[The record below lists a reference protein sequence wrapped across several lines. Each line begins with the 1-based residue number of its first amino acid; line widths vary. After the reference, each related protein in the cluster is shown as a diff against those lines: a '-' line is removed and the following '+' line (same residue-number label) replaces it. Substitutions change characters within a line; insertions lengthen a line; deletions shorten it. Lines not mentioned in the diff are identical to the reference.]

1 MESDLRIRPRAHPSG
16 RHAVRACTLL
26 GCFALL
32 FASAAIGAAYAGKQ
46 INSTLDDLR
55 HQGVTFIYNTDLI
68 PDSLLVQTE
77 PAARAP
83 VEVARE
89 ILSPYGL
96 ILTQVAPRMFAV
108 VRASPAVRP
117 QTSGND
123 PPPQRVEEVV
133 VHASRYALAQS
144 LDASHTFLDQVQVTN
159 LPRLG
164 DETLQAVQ
172 RLPGAA
178 VNGFS
183 SIGPI
188 RGGIANE
195 TAIVLD
201 GLRLYEPFHL
211 KSYLSPVS
219 LLDSRIIDGIDVYF
233 GGFPAVY
240 GDRMSA
246 IIDARTIRPAI
257 GRYYELGLTLF
268 HASALA
274 SLAFD
279 DEAGNVLI
287 SARRSNLGEIASL
300 AENDIGKP
308 RYADGFARLS
318 YEFSDTTRGSLSA
331 LLSNDKVDA
340 VRNSGTESARDES
353 SNRYLWLHVEHDWS
367 EAVRTRGILS
377 WTDVENLREG
387 AVDDPGSR
395 IGTVNDI
402 RTFSVVGLRIDNEW
416 HTGSLDHRF
425 GAEVRRLWADYE
437 YDAHTSFSEGFPF
450 TGSPAMQLDRTE
462 VLHPDGFEASGY
474 WDVRF
479 MPTARW
485 TFEAGLRVDTQTY
498 DGSGD
503 AEQWG
508 PRASVLYQPRSGT
521 RLRASWGRFYQ
532 SQGINELQVEDGVTR
547 FYPAQHA
554 VHSILSLEHS
564 FSADV
569 DARVELYRKEY
580 DGVSPRFENL
590 FDPTQL
596 LPELAFDRVRIAP
609 DSART
614 EGIELSLNWHP
625 QTAWSGW
632 FSYTWSRAIDRID
645 DHDEYRSWDQRHAV
659 SLGVAWTQG
668 PWAFTLA
675 NTYHSGWPTTL
686 LSLEPGTAEPSLVLG
701 PRNAARY
708 AAFNSV
714 DMRLTR
720 TFALPRGQLDA
731 YLEVTNALSRE
742 NPCCSE
748 YTLSTGTD
756 GTAILN
762 RETDSWLPL
771 VPSFG
776 VLWRYG
782 KP

>member
-1 MESDLRIRPRAHPSG
+1 MDSDLRIRPRAHPSG

-246 IIDARTIRPAI
+246 MT
-257 GRYYELGLTLF
+257 TF
-268 HASALA
+268 
-274 SLAFD
+274 
-279 DEAGNVLI
+279 
-287 SARRSNLGEIASL
+287 SARRPPSRQFSRAS
-300 AENDIGKP
+300 
-308 RYADGFARLS
+308 ADPLSRL
-318 YEFSDTTRGSLSA
+318 
-331 LLSNDKVDA
+331 
-340 VRNSGTESARDES
+340 
-353 SNRYLWLHVEHDWS
+353 
-367 EAVRTRGILS
+367 
-377 WTDVENLREG
+377 
-387 AVDDPGSR
+387 DPA
-395 IGTVNDI
+395 TAAN
-402 RTFSVVGLRIDNEW
+402 
-416 HTGSLDHRF
+416 
-425 GAEVRRLWADYE
+425 
-437 YDAHTSFSEGFPF
+437 PMC
-450 TGSPAMQLDRTE
+450 SPAALR
-462 VLHPDGFEASGY
+462 
-474 WDVRF
+474 
-479 MPTARW
+479 PTTDSPFSA
-485 TFEAGLRVDTQTY
+485 TLIFCSTGNSI
-498 DGSGD
+498 GSSL
-503 AEQWG
+503 Q
-508 PRASVLYQPRSGT
+508 RASRG
-521 RLRASWGRFYQ
+521 
-532 SQGINELQVEDGVTR
+532 
-547 FYPAQHA
+547 
-554 VHSILSLEHS
+554 
-564 FSADV
+564 
-569 DARVELYRKEY
+569 
-580 DGVSPRFENL
+580 
-590 FDPTQL
+590 
-596 LPELAFDRVRIAP
+596 
-609 DSART
+609 
-614 EGIELSLNWHP
+614 
-625 QTAWSGW
+625 
-632 FSYTWSRAIDRID
+632 
-645 DHDEYRSWDQRHAV
+645 
-659 SLGVAWTQG
+659 
-668 PWAFTLA
+668 
-675 NTYHSGWPTTL
+675 
-686 LSLEPGTAEPSLVLG
+686 
-701 PRNAARY
+701 AAR
-708 AAFNSV
+708 
-714 DMRLTR
+714 
-720 TFALPRGQLDA
+720 
-731 YLEVTNALSRE
+731 
-742 NPCCSE
+742 
-748 YTLSTGTD
+748 
-756 GTAILN
+756 
-762 RETDSWLPL
+762 
-771 VPSFG
+771 
-776 VLWRYG
+776 
-782 KP
+782 